1 MEQQKQQVP
10 QPGSHLMNGVMGIAK
25 NIFGLLLSRIELAA
39 LELAEIRASVLKLA
53 LVFAVGLTAAW
64 FAVAYWSV
72 LLVYLAW
79 DALGWKILFIV
90 ASGFTLV
97 TIGVLLYARA
107 IVAEGKLSMPATM
120 SELRN
125 DRDAL
130 L

>member
-90 ASGFTLV
+90 ASGFTLI
-97 TIGVLLYARA
+97 TIAVLLYARA
-107 IVAEGKLSMPATM
+107 IIAEGKLSMPATM

>member
-1 MEQQKQQVP
+1 
-10 QPGSHLMNGVMGIAK
+10 
-25 NIFGLLLSRIELAA
+25 